1 MLTVPPL
8 QFLFLV
14 HLEHYEFEIETES
27 SEFCFNTIV
36 LKRAQY
42 FK

>member
-14 HLEHYEFEIETES
+14 HLERYEFEIETDK
-27 SEFCFNTIV
+27 FRILF
-36 LKRAQY
+36 
-42 FK
+42 